1 MTGVLN
7 KRQKRKCRDTGRRA
21 CDRRQRPGGGGRLGG
36 RLQAWRCLGHQ
47 DLQEAGKTL
56 LWNPRRSM
64 ISGEGLL
71 VYPDL
76 RLLAPDPESTLQLF
90 QTPPPPQLM
99 QIYYSSWETHT
110 PSLLTWASN
119 YYPHYNISEML
130 KNSVLLLENKIYGKS
145 VKSTISTG
153 RK

>member
-1 MTGVLN
+1 MSLIRDRKENAETQGEGHVGV
-7 KRQKRKCRDTGRRA
+7 GW
-21 CDRRQRPGGGGRLGG
+21 GGG